1 MAADVSTK
9 ADPASAWLIRFSPHL
24 RPGARVLE
32 IACGNG
38 RNTRLLAGLGCR
50 VTAVD
55 INEPAERIAG
65 VDYRIADLENA
76 PWSFENDTFDAVVVV
91 NYLWRPRFEMLT
103 GCVAPGGLF
112 LYETFTRRQTTLGFG
127 PKNPAHFLE
136 DRELLALTPQN
147 WHILAYEDGRTDN
160 DRYIQR
166 IAAVR
171 PRRDD
176 TERLEVCARR

>member
-76 PWSFENDTFDAVVVV
+76 PWPFENDTFDAVVVV

-112 LYETFTRRQTTLGFG
+112 FVRNIHAAPDDARLRAEKSGALSRRPG
-127 PKNPAHFLE
+127 
-136 DRELLALTPQN
+136 TPRSDASE
-147 WHILAYEDGRTDN
+147 LAY
-160 DRYIQR
+160 
-166 IAAVR
+166 
-171 PRRDD
+171 PC
-176 TERLEVCARR
+176 L